1 MQHIAVLQTHE
12 AKIDRIKGKIDNIDP
27 IKIIR
32 DGDFISE
39 NGVSSP
45 GQMEVWE
52 VSP

>member
-1 MQHIAVLQTHE
+1 MKQKLTE
-12 AKIDRIKGKIDNIDP
+12 LKGKIDNIDP

-45 GQMEVWE
+45 GQMGLGG
-52 VSP
+52 